1 MRNTWTL
8 LDQYRTRGGAGQ
20 LSLEQRGER
29 REGEINTS
37 QHRLARSLTLTH
49 SQSVIFLSAGE
60 NISHQKI
67 GKYFAREIFDLSRAQ
82 VEMVEFV
89 QSIRLLSE
97 MEGLIEILVPPAP
110 PSLQGC
116 VKLVWSVTATTH
128 ALSMTSA
135 NLPGKLGPQRQ
146 AG

>member
-1 MRNTWTL
+1 
-8 LDQYRTRGGAGQ
+8 
-20 LSLEQRGER
+20 
-29 REGEINTS
+29 
-37 QHRLARSLTLTH
+37 
-49 SQSVIFLSAGE
+49 
-60 NISHQKI
+60 
-67 GKYFAREIFDLSRAQ
+67 
-82 VEMVEFV
+82 MVEFV

-135 NLPGKLGPQRQ
+135 NLPGKLGPQRDWPVSVELRMSTSGQ
-146 AG
+146 V

>member
-1 MRNTWTL
+1 
-8 LDQYRTRGGAGQ
+8 
-20 LSLEQRGER
+20 
-29 REGEINTS
+29 
-37 QHRLARSLTLTH
+37 
-49 SQSVIFLSAGE
+49 
-60 NISHQKI
+60 
-67 GKYFAREIFDLSRAQ
+67 
-82 VEMVEFV
+82 MVEFV

-135 NLPGKLGPQRQ
+135 NLPGKLGPKTGGLVDPECLHLARCHPQSRPQ
-146 AG
+146 V